1 MNKSIWIQTVA
12 LAVMTVVP
20 AAASMAQGT
29 LERIKSRGE
38 FRIGYDPDARP
49 LSFEQNGEPAGYS
62 VDMCQR
68 IAVGVREHLRLPDM
82 KVTYVPITL
91 DNRFDAIVD
100 GRIDIECASTTMT
113 LSRQERV
120 DFTLMTFVTGGT
132 ILSMADKRVAAL
144 DDLAGKRV
152 AVIGGTSTQDALETY
167 IVEKLIDAR
176 VVAVDDAAE
185 GLEQLQAGEVDAYAS
200 DQIVLIGDAL
210 KARDANPG
218 VRFSFADD
226 LFSFEPYA
234 LMVRRNDADFRL
246 VANRVLAQ
254 MFRTGQFALLYDK
267 WIGTIGLK
275 PSPMLAAMYQVQAL
289 PE

>member
-1 MNKSIWIQTVA
+1 
-12 LAVMTVVP
+12 
-20 AAASMAQGT
+20 MAQGT
-29 LERIKSRGE
+29 LERIKARNE

-49 LSFEQNGEPAGYS
+49 LSFEQNGQPAGYS
-62 VDMCQR
+62 VDLCQR
-68 IAVGVREHLRLPDM
+68 IAVGVREHLQLRDM

-91 DNRFDAIVD
+91 DTRFDAIVKGD
-100 GRIDIECASTTMT
+100 IDIECASTTMT
-113 LSRQERV
+113 LGRLERV

-132 ILSMADKRVAAL
+132 ILSMASNRVATL
-144 DDLAGKRV
+144 DDLGGKRV
-152 AVIGGTSTQDALETY
+152 AVIGGTTTEDALEAY
-167 IVEKLIDAR
+167 LSEKLIDAR
-176 VVAVDDAAE
+176 VVDVDDAGE
-185 GLEQLQAGEVDAYAS
+185 GLSQLQAGDVDAYAS
-200 DQIVLIGDAL
+200 DQVVLIGDAL
-210 KARDANPG
+210 KVLDANPN

-234 LMVRRNDADFRL
+234 LMVRRDDADFRL

-254 MFRTGQFALLYDK
+254 MFRSGQFAQLYQK